1 MIRRAVTIL
10 VSWIAF
16 AGLVLY
22 VVSFVAP
29 ISVKVFSREFKPPE
43 DVELRIAVGGCKVAY
58 TSESVRR
65 YPQDAVCF
73 ALVAIE
79 HGPLRWTQTRNRS
92 DFTYYHRNAA
102 TFPLSPILIVPWTIA
117 LFLAVRRV
125 VRTTFSGRPR
135 SVVPIGLGGW
145 LLGGLLLAAIG
156 SITTAWLSSD
166 HPVDLDVMWW
176 RQSVRHSAGLTFDR
190 DIASLRLDTE
200 APYRTAPGWF
210 PSATPQWATQ
220 FGVVSTR
227 SYPVPA
233 WAPPTLLAML
243 SVILLLLRPIR
254 TWRRRR
260 SGLCLQ
266 CGYDL
271 TGLPEPRCPECGRG
285 FDGDLREAGE
295 KR

>member
-1 MIRRAVTIL
+1 MIRRAVTIV

-29 ISVKVFSREFKPPE
+29 ISVKVFSPGFKPPE
-43 DVELRIAVGGCKVAY
+43 DVELRIAVGGCKVEY
-58 TSESVRR
+58 MSESVRR
-65 YPQDAVCF
+65 YPQDAVRF
-73 ALVAIE
+73 GLLAIE
-79 HGPLRWTQTRNRS
+79 YGPLRLTRTRNRN
-92 DFTYYHRNAA
+92 DFTYYHRNTA

-125 VRTTFSGRPR
+125 VRTVSSDRQQP
-135 SVVPIGLGGW
+135 VVPIGLGSW
-145 LLGGLLLAAIG
+145 FLGGLLLAAIG

-166 HPVDLDVMWW
+166 HPVDLDVRWW
-176 RQSVRHSAGLTFDR
+176 RQSVRHSVGFTFDR

-200 APYRTAPGWF
+200 APYSTAPGWF
-210 PSATPQWATQ
+210 PLATPQWATQ

-254 TWRRRR
+254 TWRRGRN
-260 SGLCLQ
+260 GLCLQ
-266 CGYDL
+266 CAYNL
-271 TGLPEPRCPECGRG
+271 TGLPEPRCPECGRK
-285 FDGDLREAGE
+285 FADSKVER
-295 KR
+295 